1 MKLSNSPIVKLWPYL
16 LAFAFWALLI
26 DLSIDSCENSSL
38 KKENEQLRYDLAHA
52 QIHVPPERFY
62 IHDTVEVVKQ
72 QVQVVERLKPVLTD
86 EDRALLKDLKLKL
99 NNVESMQHTGIENHG
114 SVTLHHPDTLPEPR
128 DGYLSRD
135 SSVLSYKDRWC
146 DFTYDPTSRNLN
158 YAVRDS
164 LRTIVSRRY
173 KHRFLWW
180 RWGVKGYDIHIV
192 NFNPHATVTYNGYV
206 RHK

>member
-16 LAFAFWALLI
+16 LAFAFWALVI
-26 DLSIDSCENSSL
+26 DLSFDSCENSSL

-99 NNVESMQHTGIENHG
+99 NNVGRCSIRASKTMGA
-114 SVTLHHPDTLPEPR
+114 SP
-128 DGYLSRD
+128 S
-135 SSVLSYKDRWC
+135 
-146 DFTYDPTSRNLN
+146 
-158 YAVRDS
+158 
-164 LRTIVSRRY
+164 TILTRS
-173 KHRFLWW
+173 WNQ
-180 RWGVKGYDIHIV
+180 GTAI
-192 NFNPHATVTYNGYV
+192 
-206 RHK
+206 